1 MSDRNLS
8 NLKAISSAIP
18 ISVAPI
24 ALINAWSNYLIEDIG
39 RGAASEDT
47 IRTYTSQIKLFLQW
61 CSKNAIAPLSVS
73 RSDVKAYRRAL
84 QEQKLKVST
93 IALKLSV
100 VRRLY
105 DGAIEAG
112 LIVSNPAL
120 GIKPPYSRRDP
131 AEGITFLEKIEV
143 EQLLECVELSPNSGR
158 IAIDNIVKRAR
169 DSFMVEMMV
178 LEGPRTVEL
187 HRANLEDIIGQGK
200 RVGIKVLGKRQIRIV
215 PLTRQFN

>member
-120 GIKPPYSRRDP
+120 GIKPPYSSNSLFC
-131 AEGITFLEKIEV
+131 FLIFLFKAAS
-143 EQLLECVELSPNSGR
+143 LGDTL
-158 IAIDNIVKRAR
+158 
-169 DSFMVEMMV
+169 V
-178 LEGPRTVEL
+178 LEPEVIRLRMSLLIVL
-187 HRANLEDIIGQGK
+187 YSAQKIYLLPSQNFYRIGYLFDLIG
-200 RVGIKVLGKRQIRIV
+200 
-215 PLTRQFN
+215 